1 MMHQQVTARTQDV
14 HRLRALRVAGPGSLF
29 LLGAALLTL
38 LATVQPAP
46 AATFRAPQGCNL
58 EMTVQN
64 RGCTVSQIYRCS
76 ADPAGQ
82 QHSAIFG
89 QDGMTHLSTI
99 DAETRWIESTDPET
113 GLIDRLVE
121 AAEDHASFS
130 TLTGTG
136 RDDFDFWTESNS
148 GERLHHVGHDE
159 LTGETVVID
168 GIELETTRFQLTTTG
183 SDGQVLIEREGQQ
196 FISRAN
202 GRFYGGVETY
212 SDWTGASGESNDSP
226 VDFSFPGQ
234 PGFAETEPQYD
245 CDQMVA
251 QLLHERAMQ

>member
-1 MMHQQVTARTQDV
+1 MMHSPYTARTQPV
-14 HRLRALRVAGPGSLF
+14 HRLRALRGAGRNEFILA
-29 LLGAALLTL
+29 GAALLTL
-38 LATVQPAP
+38 LAAPQPAS

-58 EMTVQN
+58 EMTIQN

-76 ADPAGQ
+76 ADPSGY
-82 QHSAIFG
+82 QHVAIFG

-113 GLIDRLVE
+113 GLVDRLVE

-130 TLTGTG
+130 TLKATG
-136 RDDFDFWTESNS
+136 RDDFDFWTESNT
-148 GERLHHVGHDE
+148 GEKLHHVGYDE
-159 LTGETVVID
+159 LTGETVTID
-168 GIELETTRFQLTTTG
+168 GITLEKTRFQLTTTG
-183 SDGQVLIEREGQQ
+183 SDGQVLIQREGQQ

-202 GRFYGGVETY
+202 GRFYGGIETY

-234 PGFAETEPQYD
+234 PGYGETEPQYD
-245 CDQMVA
+245 CDMMVA
-251 QLLHERAMQ
+251 QLLQERAMQ